1 MLGSAAGVV
10 PTTAL
15 VASAVTASI
24 AYAAC
29 SYASEVSAASS
40 GAAIEGGFALVA
52 AAASAVSP
60 RSAPSLRAAGRAA
73 SGLVRRSLR
82 SGGCLSAQT
91 AALAVGG
98 TTCVIVTIA
107 VHAVGL
113 SMRLVA
119 ASELRRKM
127 RRHAR
132 EAAEAAMLES
142 GAEFAL
148 VVVEERGEQPEKCA
162 PAPVLALMLA
172 PEAAPWMLVS
182 RAGPSAE
189 DGERAAPRV

>member
-1 MLGSAAGVV
+1 MLGSAAGIV

-15 VASAVTASI
+15 VAGAVTASI

-40 GAAIEGGFALVA
+40 GAAIEGGFAVA
-52 AAASAVSP
+52 AAAAATVAP

-73 SGLVRRSLR
+73 SGLVRRALR

-98 TTCVIVTIA
+98 ATCVIVTIA

-113 SMRLVA
+113 SMHLVA
-119 ASELRRKM
+119 ASALRRKM

-142 GAEFAL
+142 GAELAL
-148 VVVEERGEQPEKCA
+148 VVVEERGEEPDKGA
-162 PAPVLALMLA
+162 PAPAPALMMA
-172 PEAAPWMLVS
+172 PDSAPWLLVG
-182 RAGPSAE
+182 RT
-189 DGERAAPRV
+189 V